1 VDKYLA
7 GYYNLATMLLG
18 AGFESMN
25 AKVARPTVQVS
36 GGGLAGSE
44 AAWQLAQR
52 GIPVRLYEMRPYQ
65 MTPAHRT
72 DRLAELVCSNSLGSD
87 LPDRAPGVLKAELR
101 RLGSLLLACAD
112 RAVVPAGGALAV
124 DRDLFAQQVTEAIE
138 GHPLIALVREEVTE
152 IPGCPCIMATGPLTA
167 EALANAIAGLV
178 GTEYL
183 YFYDAIAPTIA
194 AETINMEV
202 AFRASRYGRS
212 DEEDGDY
219 INCPMNQEEYECF
232 VDALLGAEVIELRDF
247 EMEDPRFFEGCLPV
261 EQIAKRGRQSLAFGP
276 MRPVGLK
283 DPRTGRR
290 PHAVVQLRQDNLAGT
305 LYSMVG
311 FQTNLRW
318 GEQKRVFRM
327 IPGLEHAEFERY
339 GMMHRN
345 TFLNSPRQLRP
356 TLQYRDREDLFFAGQ
371 ITGVEG
377 YVGNIGTG
385 LLAGVNA
392 AHLILGRPLWVL
404 PPSTMLGALC
414 HYISHA
420 DPGSFQ
426 PMKANF
432 GISPPLDSPLRG
444 KRDRKRAY
452 AERAAQDLETFLARH
467 QAQSGG

>member
-1 VDKYLA
+1 MKA
-7 GYYNLATMLLG
+7 EA
-18 AGFESMN
+18 S
-25 AKVARPTVQVS
+25 RPTVKVI

-52 GIPVRLYEMRPYQ
+52 GIPVRLYEMRPRQ

-124 DRDLFAQQVTEAIE
+124 DRDLFAQQVTEAVE
-138 GHPLIALVREEVTE
+138 GHPLITLVREEVKE
-152 IPGCPCIMATGPLTA
+152 IPDGPCIMATGPLTA
-167 EALANAIAGLV
+167 EALAGAIAGLV
-178 GTEYL
+178 GAEYL

-194 AETINMEV
+194 AETINVGV
-202 AFRASRYGRS
+202 AFRASRYGKS

-219 INCPMNQEEYECF
+219 INCPLNQEEYERF

-247 EMEDPRFFEGCLPV
+247 EVEDPRFFEGCLPV

-327 IPGLEHAEFERY
+327 IPGLEQAEFERY

-345 TFLNSPRQLRP
+345 TFLNSPRHVMP
-356 TLQYRDREDLFFAGQ
+356 TLQYRNRADLFFAGQ

-414 HYISHA
+414 HYVSHA

-432 GISPPLDSPLRG
+432 GILPPLDSPVRG
-444 KRDRKRAY
+444 KRDRKCAY

-467 QAQSGG
+467 PARLED